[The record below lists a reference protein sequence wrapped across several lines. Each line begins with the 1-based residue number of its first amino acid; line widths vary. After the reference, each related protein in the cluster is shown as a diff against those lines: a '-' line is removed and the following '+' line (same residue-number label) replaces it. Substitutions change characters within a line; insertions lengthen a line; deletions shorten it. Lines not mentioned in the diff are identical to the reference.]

1 MTDIQEMSVRQLHK
15 APSEDTL
22 WACVEAFQNERF
34 RTVSGLPYS
43 YHLKIGRRGVYT
55 KELFVD
61 RREKSKS
68 ITWKTVMQAFEAV
81 RQEKK
86 ERPLIARPK
95 ALGDVRGISYIYP
108 IFYRI
113 GLIDVPENFGQN
125 MEDEDPDKLETAF
138 ESRLKDEIR
147 GFFNERKNVEDNA
160 VMQPKA

>member
-1 MTDIQEMSVRQLHK
+1 MTDIQMASVQRLHE
-15 APSEDTL
+15 APDEETL
-22 WACVEAFQNERF
+22 WACVEAFQNEPIQ
-34 RTVSGLPYS
+34 TASGLPFS
-43 YHLKIGRRGVYT
+43 YHLKIGRRGTYT
-55 KELFVD
+55 REIFVD

-113 GLIDVPENFGQN
+113 GLIDVPEKFGQN
-125 MEDEDPDKLETAF
+125 MQEEEPDK
-138 ESRLKDEIR
+138 
-147 GFFNERKNVEDNA
+147 
-160 VMQPKA
+160 

>member
-15 APSEDTL
+15 APGEGTL

-86 ERPLIARPK
+86 DGR
-95 ALGDVRGISYIYP
+95 
-108 IFYRI
+108 
-113 GLIDVPENFGQN
+113 
-125 MEDEDPDKLETAF
+125 
-138 ESRLKDEIR
+138 
-147 GFFNERKNVEDNA
+147 
-160 VMQPKA
+160 

>member
-1 MTDIQEMSVRQLHK
+1 M
-15 APSEDTL
+15 
-22 WACVEAFQNERF
+22 
-34 RTVSGLPYS
+34 
-43 YHLKIGRRGVYT
+43 KIGRRGVYT

-113 GLIDVPENFGQN
+113 GLIDVPEKFGQN
-125 MEDEDPDKLETAF
+125 MEEEEPDK
-138 ESRLKDEIR
+138 
-147 GFFNERKNVEDNA
+147 
-160 VMQPKA
+160 

>member
-15 APSEDTL
+15 APGEDTL

-95 ALGDVRGISYIYP
+95 ALGDVWKRKSRTSEKQSLNRAEKTRFEAFLMSGRMWKTTRLCSPKHKRGTTRRKS
-108 IFYRI
+108 
-113 GLIDVPENFGQN
+113 
-125 MEDEDPDKLETAF
+125 DE
-138 ESRLKDEIR
+138 R
-147 GFFNERKNVEDNA
+147 GG
-160 VMQPKA
+160 

>member
-15 APSEDTL
+15 APGEDTL

-108 IFYRI
+108 IFFRI
-113 GLIDVPENFGQN
+113 GLIDVPEKFGQN
-125 MEDEDPDKLETAF
+125 MEEEEPDKRETAF
-138 ESRLKDEIR
+138 ESR
-147 GFFNERKNVEDNA
+147 
-160 VMQPKA
+160 

>member
-1 MTDIQEMSVRQLHK
+1 M
-15 APSEDTL
+15 
-22 WACVEAFQNERF
+22 
-34 RTVSGLPYS
+34 SGLPYS

-68 ITWKTVMQAFEAV
+68 ITWKTDMQAFEAV

-125 MEDEDPDKLETAF
+125 MEEEEPDK
-138 ESRLKDEIR
+138 
-147 GFFNERKNVEDNA
+147 
-160 VMQPKA
+160 

>member
-15 APSEDTL
+15 APGEDTL

-43 YHLKIGRRGVYT
+43 YHLKIGHRGVYT

-113 GLIDVPENFGQN
+113 GLIDVPEKFGQN
-125 MEDEDPDKLETAF
+125 MEEEEPDK
-138 ESRLKDEIR
+138 
-147 GFFNERKNVEDNA
+147 
-160 VMQPKA
+160 

>member
-15 APSEDTL
+15 APGEDTL

-113 GLIDVPENFGQN
+113 GLIDVPEKFGQN
-125 MEDEDPDKLETAF
+125 MEEEEPDGTVEVLCQFCDKKYHIPLAPLL
-138 ESRLKDEIR
+138 REI
-147 GFFNERKNVEDNA
+147 ERNA
-160 VMQPKA
+160 KA